1 MHQSFDNATSN
12 AVKLAGI
19 IAREYGIEYV
29 GTEHILLGICREE
42 TGLGGRLLEQRG
54 LTEPKI
60 RAEVDR
66 LIQKS
71 MEDTWVFGRLPGSPH
86 FRNVVARALD
96 IAKEMDSKELRTEHL
111 LLALLSEEGSVAY
124 RALKALDCH
133 YDDIAAEI
141 RQQDTA

>member
-1 MHQSFDNATSN
+1 MHQSFDDATRN
-12 AVKLAGI
+12 AVKLAGD
-19 IAREYGIEYV
+19 IARDYDLDYV

-54 LTEPKI
+54 LTEPKV

-71 MEDTWVFGRLPGSPH
+71 MEDTWVLGRLPGSPH
-86 FRNVVARALD
+86 FRNVIARALD
-96 IAKEMDSKELRTEHL
+96 IAREMDSKELRTEHL

-124 RALKALDCH
+124 RALKTLDCH
-133 YDDIAAEI
+133 YDDIAEEI
-141 RQQDTA
+141 KQRNTA